1 MAIYNLDTFV
11 NSLPKS
17 KLNLDYIKRIAGL
30 STDYST
36 LHKLAGDTTDLD
48 AFINKADRLYEDES
62 YKDMSLKD
70 RIRYIRNISTNNDLD
85 WIITAVTDD
94 VIVYDDTNKFLDF
107 SVESDEFT
115 DAQETFVKNSYKK
128 ILTMLNWDSDNVAW
142 DTFKQFL
149 IDGTIAYEIV
159 YEYSTKEEI
168 EKQKLEITK
177 KINGLLNEIR
187 IINENKDPG
196 LKEKQSALLLEKQR
210 LDKEKSRLDLFI
222 NNDFTKLTSS
232 SHFKHKFSE
241 ISFDNRIPVG
251 ILAIKPVQDVSRLSR
266 VYYNDPSGKQYKLWK
281 YTFESG
287 KFNILPDNAIVIVS
301 WNSLQ
306 NNESPVIIS
315 YAERLIKNYNIQRS
329 LENSKVAW
337 TIMNSQFK
345 MKFIIPVSGTLTD
358 KVKQRLREISDEN
371 KQELQIDDRSGE
383 IKIDGKRNIPWTK
396 NITMPNRSGNRTE
409 IESIKNDGYDMSNME
424 IVNHFYRKL
433 KNDSLIP
440 HNRFEQES
448 SSIVLFKGDGVPY
461 EEVSYYR
468 FINRLR
474 NGFKNIILKPLLQA
488 VSLEYPE
495 FKLDYALREKFKF
508 KFNSYS
514 YYESAR
520 KYELLSVK
528 MDMADKMF
536 RFTDNNNDR
545 LFDTK
550 AIFVDYLEIFTEDEY
565 KKLTKLDGEP
575 NE

>member
-1 MAIYNLDTFV
+1 MAIYNLDAFI
-11 NSLPKS
+11 NSLPKT
-17 KLNLDYIKRIAGL
+17 KLNLDYIKRVAGL

-48 AFINKADRLYEDES
+48 AFINKANRLYEDEA
-62 YKDMSLKD
+62 YKDMSLKE
-70 RIRYIRNISTNNDLD
+70 RIRYVRNISTNNDLD

-94 VIVYDDTNKFLDF
+94 VIVYDDNNKFLDF
-107 SVESDEFT
+107 SVTPGEFT
-115 DAQETFVKNSYKK
+115 PVQENFIKNSYKR

-142 DTFKQFL
+142 DVFKQFL
-149 IDGTIAYEIV
+149 IDGRIAYEVV
-159 YEYSTKEEI
+159 YEYATKEEL
-168 EKQKLEITK
+168 EQKKLELTK
-177 KINGLLNEIR
+177 KINSLLNEVKR
-187 IINENKDPG
+187 LNENSTPTAKDSITK
-196 LKEKQSALLLEKQR
+196 LLSEKKE
-210 LDKEKSRLDLFI
+210 LDSTKSRIDTLI
-222 NNDFTKLTSS
+222 NNDFTTLFNSS
-232 SHFKHKFSE
+232 AFKRQHPEALVDS
-241 ISFDNRIPVG
+241 RIPVG
-251 ILAIKPVQDVSRLSR
+251 ILAIKPISDVTRLTR
-266 VYYNDPSGKQYKLWK
+266 AYYNDATGKQYKLWK

-287 KFNILPDNAIVIVS
+287 KFNILPDNAIIVVS
-301 WNSLQ
+301 WNSIHTAD
-306 NNESPVIIS
+306 NPVILS
-315 YAERLIKNYNIQRS
+315 YAERLIKNYNIQKS

-474 NGFKNIILKPLLQA
+474 NGFKNIILKPLVQA
-488 VSLEYPE
+488 VTLEYPE

-528 MDMADKMF
+528 MDMADKIF
-536 RFTDNNNDR
+536 RFTDNDNNR

-550 AIFVDYLEIFTEDEY
+550 AIFVDYLEIFTEDEF
-565 KKLTKLDGEP
+565 KKLTG
-575 NE
+575 NG